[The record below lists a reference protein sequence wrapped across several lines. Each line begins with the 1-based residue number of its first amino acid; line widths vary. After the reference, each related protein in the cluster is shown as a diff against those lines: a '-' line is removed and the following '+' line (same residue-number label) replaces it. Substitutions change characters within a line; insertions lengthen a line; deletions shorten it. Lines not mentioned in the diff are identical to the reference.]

1 MLDRMYDAFR
11 RAALDRSAACR
22 ASGKLD
28 TASGAELESAAS
40 EFSSLNARFTEGGG
54 LYYKSKCKSILI
66 HLGFP
71 ESMHSQPLSGL
82 SGGERT
88 RLLLAQLL
96 ASEPELLILDEPT
109 NHLDTDT
116 MAWLEE
122 HLSSYPKTVIVVS
135 HDRFFLDRVTNK
147 TLDIENRRATLYK
160 CPYSAFA
167 EQKKQDYRAKMKKY
181 ELQQK
186 EIRGRRR
193 SSSSSAALTAKKNF
207 IKAESRMKALER
219 MEKVERPDDRRRGS
233 VFRFAPGSKA
243 ETMFCR

>member
-1 MLDRMYDAFR
+1 MQKHTHTSRLSREHAL
-11 RAALDRSAACR
+11 AAA
-22 ASGKLD
+22 
-28 TASGAELESAAS
+28 
-40 EFSSLNARFTEGGG
+40 
-54 LYYKSKCKSILI
+54 
-66 HLGFP
+66 
-71 ESMHSQPLSGL
+71 LSGL

-186 EIRGRRR
+186 EI
-193 SSSSSAALTAKKNF
+193 AAGGDHRA
-207 IKAESRMKALER
+207 A
-219 MEKVERPDDRRRGS
+219 
-233 VFRFAPGSKA
+233 APL
-243 ETMFCR
+243 